1 MPPPSYDLDLTG
13 DAICSYGVLER
24 ASRVLF
30 GGNGDVN
37 FQDLLS
43 LFSLLEAAVLYNRL
57 LYVPF
62 GDTSQKTGADLE
74 LVHALIKSGVA
85 AIELEEHADE
95 DVESGVKIRQTWEAL
110 VRAIGNIPATI
121 EIDEATTLSRA
132 FRHAFAA
139 SAPMYHTF
147 GVRVREDNRFS
158 EPGLLTNE
166 GMDKWK
172 RNIINPTVSP
182 YDWGRFM
189 DWERLVIFLARSTFA
204 KELKADYVCDAM
216 EQPIVEIGVS
226 LSRNNLAVQLYERL
240 SKNLSIKHEALKHA
254 GFPSTIS
261 VPPIVT
267 LILER
272 ADGSPE
278 SIIKELMDLREE
290 FSDFRKKYVNYS
302 RTLSAPEGKTLG
314 ELVDKQKDLIQEVEA
329 ALNMVTAGRV
339 DSRVFHEFVGGQ
351 IKPAGG
357 GSEDIIDIQ
366 PSVSLSSLVKLGLRK
381 WEISR
386 IQGRAQSLF
395 DIWAK
400 VMKIENYHSLVSR
413 KLGFEV
419 TRDEYSNYRRYAQV
433 VKETLQGT

>member
-1 MPPPSYDLDLTG
+1 MPPPSYEINLTG

-30 GGNGDVN
+30 GGDVN

-43 LFSLLEAAVLYNRL
+43 LFSLLEASVLYKRL

-62 GDTSQKTGADLE
+62 GDTSQGIGAQLE
-74 LVHALIKSGVA
+74 LVRALIKSGVA

-95 DVESGVKIRQTWEAL
+95 DVKGGVKIRKNWEAL
-110 VRAIGNIPATI
+110 VRAIGNIPATK

-132 FRHAFAA
+132 FHHAFAA
-139 SAPMYHTF
+139 SASMYHSF
-147 GVRVREDNRFS
+147 GVLVREDNRFN
-158 EPGLLTNE
+158 EPGLLTKE
-166 GMDKWK
+166 GMEKWK
-172 RNIINPTVSP
+172 QNIIDPTVSS
-182 YDWGRFM
+182 YDWARFM

-216 EQPIVEIGVS
+216 EQPIVEVGVS
-226 LSRNNLAVQLYERL
+226 LSRNNLAVQLYEKL
-240 SKNLSIKHEALKHA
+240 SKSFSIQHEALKLG

-267 LILER
+267 LVLER
-272 ADGSPE
+272 ADGSPD
-278 SIIKELMDLREE
+278 SIIKELMALREE
-290 FSDFRKKYVNYS
+290 FSDFRKKYVEYS
-302 RTLSAPEGKTLG
+302 RALSAPEGKTLG
-314 ELVDKQKDLIQEVEA
+314 ELVDEQKDLIQEVGA
-329 ALNMVTAGRV
+329 ALDMVTAGRV

-357 GSEDIIDIQ
+357 SDEDMIDIQ
-366 PSVSLSSLVKLGLRK
+366 PALSLSALVKLGLKK

-433 VKETLQGT
+433 VEETLKVRR